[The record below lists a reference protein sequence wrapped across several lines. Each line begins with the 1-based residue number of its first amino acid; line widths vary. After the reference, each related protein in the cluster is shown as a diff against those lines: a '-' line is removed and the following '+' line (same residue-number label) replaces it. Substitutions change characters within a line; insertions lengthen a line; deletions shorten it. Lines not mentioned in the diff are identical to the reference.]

1 MSDTVQLRIPGPTP
15 LPATVR
21 EAGSRQMV
29 NHRGP
34 EFKELLGRVEQ
45 GLKNGFRTEAEVLIL
60 TSSGTG
66 ALEAAVVNTL
76 SVGESVLSVNIGV
89 FGDRFAKIARAYGAD
104 LTTLAVEHGKAAEP
118 AAVGA
123 QLREMAASGKPA
135 SAVLVT
141 FNETSTGVTNPLEE
155 IAREIHQCAPDALI
169 LVDAVSGLGAIPL
182 EMDAWGLDVVT
193 TGSQK
198 SWMVPPG
205 LSMVALSSRAWAAVD
220 QSTMPRFY
228 FDLKLHRDALAKGET
243 PWTPAISVAFA
254 LDEGIKLIEA
264 EGYPQIY
271 ARHAACAAAA
281 RAGLQAL
288 GIRLLADPHVA
299 SNTVTSAWLPDGVE
313 WSALTRACRSRGL
326 VLAGGQGPLTG
337 KIFRVGHLGSVSTD
351 DMVRCMEIL
360 EDALTELGIS
370 VDQGAGATAAAKAA
384 AEAARHAA
392 KGATEREPVF
402 ATTA

>member
-1 MSDTVQLRIPGPTP
+1 VSDTVQLRIPGPTP
-15 LPATVR
+15 LPDTVR

-34 EFKELLGRVEQ
+34 EFKELLARVTASM
-45 GLKNGFRTEAEVLIL
+45 KKGFRTEADVLIL

-76 SVGESVLSVNIGV
+76 SVGDSVLSVNIGV

-104 LTTLAVEHGKAAEP
+104 VTTLAIEHGKAATP
-118 AAVGA
+118 AQVGA
-123 QLREMAASGKPA
+123 LLREMAQDGKA
-135 SAVLVT
+135 ATAVLVT

-155 IAREIHQCAPDALI
+155 IAREVHHNAPDALI

-182 EMDAWGLDVVT
+182 EMDEWGLDVVT

-205 LSMVALSSRAWAAVD
+205 LAMVALSQRAWTAVE
-220 QSTMPRFY
+220 QSNMPRFY
-228 FDLKLHRDALAKGET
+228 FDLKVHRDAMAKGET
-243 PWTPAISVAFA
+243 PWTPAISIAFA
-254 LDEGIKLIEA
+254 LDEGIRLIEA
-264 EGYPQIY
+264 EGYPAIF
-271 ARHAACAAAA
+271 ARHAACGAAA

-288 GIRLLADPHVA
+288 GIRLLADPDVA

-313 WSALTRACRSRGL
+313 WSALTKACRARGL

-337 KIFRVGHLGSVSTD
+337 KIFRVGHLGSVTTD

-360 EDALTELGIS
+360 EDALAELG
-370 VDQGAGATAAAKAA
+370 VAVEPGAGARAA
-384 AEAARHAA
+384 AEAARHESE
-392 KGATEREPVF
+392 GATEREPVL

>member
-1 MSDTVQLRIPGPTP
+1 VSDPVQLRIPGPTP
-15 LPATVR
+15 LPDTVR

-34 EFKELLGRVEQ
+34 EFKELLGRVTA
-45 GLKNGFRTEAEVLIL
+45 GMKKGFRTESEVMII

-76 SVGESVLSVNIGV
+76 SPGDSVLSVNIGV
-89 FGDRFAKIARAYGAD
+89 FGDRFAKICRAYGAEVA
-104 LTTLAVEHGKAAEP
+104 TLAVEHGKAASP
-118 AAVGA
+118 ADVGA
-123 QLREMAASGKPA
+123 QLREMAADGKPA
-135 SAVLVT
+135 VAVLVT

-155 IAREIHQCAPDALI
+155 IAQQIHHNAPDALI

-205 LSMVALSSRAWAAVD
+205 LAMVALSPRAWAAVER
-220 QSTMPRFY
+220 STMPRFY

-264 EGYPQIY
+264 EGYPRIF
-271 ARHAACAAAA
+271 ARHAACGAAA
-281 RAGLQAL
+281 RAGLEAL
-288 GIRLLADPHVA
+288 AIRLLADPEVA
-299 SNTVTSAWLPDGVE
+299 SNTVTSAWLPEGVE
-313 WSALTRACRSRGL
+313 WSALTKACRARGL
-326 VLAGGQGPLTG
+326 VLAGGQGQLTG
-337 KIFRVGHLGSVSTD
+337 RIFRVGHLGSVTTD
-351 DMVRCMEIL
+351 DIVRCMEIL
-360 EDALTELGIS
+360 EDALAELGLH
-370 VDQGAGATAAAKAA
+370 VEPGAGANAA
-384 AEAARHAA
+384 AEAARNAND
-392 KGATEREPVF
+392 GATEREPVF
-402 ATTA
+402 ATPA

>member
-15 LPATVR
+15 LPDTVR
-21 EAGSRQMV
+21 EAGSRQMI

-34 EFKELLGRVEQ
+34 EFKELLGRVTTSM
-45 GLKNGFRTEAEVLIL
+45 KKAFRTEAEVLIL

-76 SVGESVLSVNIGV
+76 SPGDSVLSVNIGV
-89 FGDRFAKIARAYGAD
+89 FGERFAKISRAYGAD
-104 LTTLAVEHGKAAEP
+104 VTTMAVEHGKAANP
-118 AAVGA
+118 AEVGA
-123 QLREMAASGKPA
+123 QLREMAANGKPA
-135 SAVLVT
+135 TAVLVT

-155 IAREIHQCAPDALI
+155 IAREIHQHAPDALI

-205 LSMVALSSRAWAAVD
+205 LAMVALSPRAWAAVERAR
-220 QSTMPRFY
+220 MPRFY
-228 FDLKLHRDALAKGET
+228 FDLTLHRDAMAKGET
-243 PWTPAISVAFA
+243 PWTPAISVAFG
-254 LDEGIKLIEA
+254 LDEGIRLIEA
-264 EGYPQIY
+264 EGYPQIF
-271 ARHAACAAAA
+271 ARHAACGAAA
-281 RAGLQAL
+281 RAGLRAL
-288 GIRLLADPHVA
+288 GVRLLADPDVA

-313 WSALTRACRSRGL
+313 WSALTKACRARGL

-337 KIFRVGHLGSVSTD
+337 KIFRVGHLGSVSSD

-360 EDALTELGIS
+360 EEALTELG
-370 VDQGAGATAAAKAA
+370 VQVERGAGARAAAD
-384 AEAARHAA
+384 AARDALD
-392 KGATEREPVF
+392 GATEREPVY